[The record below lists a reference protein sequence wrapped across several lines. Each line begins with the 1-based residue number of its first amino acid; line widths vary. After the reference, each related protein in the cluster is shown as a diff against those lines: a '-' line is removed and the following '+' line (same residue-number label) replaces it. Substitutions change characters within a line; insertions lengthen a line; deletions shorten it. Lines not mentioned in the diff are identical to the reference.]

1 MESFKIVIAIM
12 IFSIPAVFIPH
23 SAYADENLSETFD
36 SKAAQLAESGFIT
49 GFGSGNIDEGDYQPV
64 LFIWHLAIGLNQ
76 YFSVPEHSKG
86 KITFYMEPQINPVL
100 NPETDIECGIGLG

>member
-12 IFSIPAVFIPH
+12 IFSILAVFIPH

-64 LFIWHLAIGLNQ
+64 LFIWHLAIGPNH